1 MPNEKTSDK
10 TNGASGT
17 GTPPPKRPLPK
28 LWPLLPTA
36 ALFAAI
42 LVSLALFAPN
52 ASAHW
57 RDHSGHAGYRGHG
70 GYWDHS
76 GYKGHGGRMVPIQH
90 HSPSGVPISG
100 VFEGYGTIKS
110 VDTEKLSLVMDH
122 GPIPAIGWG
131 PMVMGFKVK
140 DKSLL
145 EGLAAGDKV
154 RFDLQV
160 DSGDYYIVDMEAQ

>member
-1 MPNEKTSDK
+1 
-10 TNGASGT
+10 
-17 GTPPPKRPLPK
+17 
-28 LWPLLPTA
+28 
-36 ALFAAI
+36 
-42 LVSLALFAPN
+42 
-52 ASAHW
+52 
-57 RDHSGHAGYRGHG
+57 
-70 GYWDHS
+70 
-76 GYKGHGGRMVPIQH
+76 MVPIQH